1 MRQSFLKFGAL
12 ALVAMGFV
20 ACSDESRLGIQKPLI
35 VTKFDNGNFYY
46 VFQSQDEN
54 TIIEDYVVNR
64 GNCGEGLKQYKYD
77 GDLAKQHQKE
87 LCSKYKDKICY
98 NETGGIIALLDKQG
112 NIQYVTQSFC
122 ERSLIKNK
130 RFCEISLST
139 YNNLNDDFKKLYK
152 KIEPIRLGYG
162 RTMRLDIGKCRADE
176 VIEAQLVLNGGKK
189 ITYNVSV
196 ATGGY

>member
-1 MRQSFLKFGAL
+1 MRQSFLKLSAL

-46 VFQSQDEN
+46 VIQSQDEN
-54 TIIEDYVVNR
+54 MIIEDYVVNR
-64 GNCGEGLKQYKYD
+64 GNCGAGLPKYEYD
-77 GDLAKQHQKE
+77 SNLEKQHRKE
-87 LCSKYKDKICY
+87 LCSKYKDKKICEY
-98 NETGGIIALLDKQG
+98 DYSNEQYVRYFLDKQG
-112 NIQYVTQSFC
+112 KKLWEDYLYPSYIYSDYKMDF
-122 ERSLIKNK
+122 
-130 RFCEISLST
+130 
-139 YNNLNDDFKKLYK
+139 YNNLHDDFKKLYK
-152 KIEPIRLGYG
+152 KPEPIKLGYG
-162 RTMRLDIGKCRADE
+162 KTMRLGIGKCSADE